1 MATTGPAAFP
11 SSVHMPRTSRH
22 RVPAAHAHEAGAGE
36 PRVRSI
42 LLSGR
47 STSTSSTSAHGARNG
62 DQHGAPDRTSAAA
75 SPARSRRTTRRT
87 GSGEIAGEGDGAL
100 AAGRVQ
106 IGSSSDV
113 VQPESDSG
121 EARPSSSASAS
132 KHLEEDLAAALAS
145 TPTPERTTS
154 LDASSPTITM
164 PAPRPRMSLELPA
177 PDAPLDILYD
187 ADHKLALEGTSPKP
201 CIVPGNALH
210 LIDDDPAA
218 PRSQTPPSVIIIAG
232 ENGDIHEAE
241 SCADEEVTTP
251 EGGRTSSQPP
261 TRPTGPRVRFRSR
274 VRITSGLHRHR
285 HSTTGGTPTPCS
297 SASDSPS
304 SSISAP
310 LRYQADENGAWGPL
324 GKRLSAYAA
333 AGGWQ
338 RRTQVS
344 QQQRVQV
351 SQPTETRPGGRIRH
365 GGKGGRSYNERTPL
379 LRPGR
384 QRPYTEEEEDEDAD
398 RRDDQL
404 SAEERSM
411 RAAALR
417 REEEAVFGK
426 WPWRIFNRH
435 WWWWHVE
442 PVLCCCCSD
451 DSDYEE
457 F

>member
-1 MATTGPAAFP
+1 MATTKPAHFP

-42 LLSGR
+42 LLSGG
-47 STSTSSTSAHGARNG
+47 SNSSTSAYARNG
-62 DQHGAPDRTSAAA
+62 DHSQPAEGAPHRSSGAA
-75 SPARSRRTTRRT
+75 SPTGTRRAAKRT
-87 GSGEIAGEGDGAL
+87 SSSGIAGEEDGAL

-106 IGSSSDV
+106 IGSSSSGV
-113 VQPESDSG
+113 ELESG
-121 EARPSSSASAS
+121 EERPSSSASAS

-145 TPTPERTTS
+145 SPTPERTTFI
-154 LDASSPTITM
+154 DATSPTISM

-177 PDAPLDILYD
+177 QDGPIDILYD
-187 ADHKLALEGTSPKP
+187 VDHKLALAGTSPKP

-218 PRSQTPPSVIIIAG
+218 PRSQTPPSVIIVAG
-232 ENGDIHEAE
+232 ENGEIHDPDWN
-241 SCADEEVTTP
+241 ADEEGETP
-251 EGGRTSSQPP
+251 EGGLRTSSQPP
-261 TRPTGPRVRFRSR
+261 TRPPGPRVRFRSR

-285 HSTTGGTPTPCS
+285 YSATGGTPTPCS

-310 LRYQADENGAWGPL
+310 LRYQADEDGAWGPL

-338 RRTQVS
+338 RRTQVT
-344 QQQRVQV
+344 QPQRV
-351 SQPTETRPGGRIRH
+351 ETVQTAEQRPGGRARL
-365 GGKGGRSYNERTPL
+365 GAKTARSHNERTPL
-379 LRPGR
+379 IRPGR
-384 QRPYTEEEEDEDAD
+384 QRSYTEEEDYDEVD

-404 SAEERSM
+404 SPEERSM